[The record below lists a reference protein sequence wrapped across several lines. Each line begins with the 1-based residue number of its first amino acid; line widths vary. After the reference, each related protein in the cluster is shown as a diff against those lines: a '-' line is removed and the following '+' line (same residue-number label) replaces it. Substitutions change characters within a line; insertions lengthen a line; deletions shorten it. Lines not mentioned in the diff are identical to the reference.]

1 MPYPAPSTRARA
13 TQAEAGDDDDDDTE
27 EEEVEKD
34 DDDGGDGTDDDVPSM
49 MMMMMMITM
58 MMTIMLLPITMVS
71 KERTIYTDT
80 FIAMTC
86 MSYASW
92 KSKEAVHL
100 VAVAN
105 SVQHTITR
113 LTRKFPINLTERFSD
128 LHCGYESRVQPSVP
142 LSKFLL
148 YVVAVVDVPTLVTRT
163 LPVESLLRLAGK
175 QTLAGMHP

>member
-34 DDDGGDGTDDDVPSM
+34 DDDGGDGTDDDVPS
-49 MMMMMMITM
+49 MMMMMITM